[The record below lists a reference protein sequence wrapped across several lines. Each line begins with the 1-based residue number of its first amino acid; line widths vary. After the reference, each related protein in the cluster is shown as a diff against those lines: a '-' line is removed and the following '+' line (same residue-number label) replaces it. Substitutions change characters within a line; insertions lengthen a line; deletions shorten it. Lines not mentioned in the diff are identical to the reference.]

1 MFGLGGTPTQ
11 TPAEDDPS
19 EYTLRTLATDTPSDT
34 PVGAVPARSASMP
47 TNQSPV
53 TQTRRAAAPA
63 GLPVIEAPSD
73 DDRPTD
79 RVMTRVPTLDPVKS
93 NAFFRG
99 AETPQRLGARQAP
112 VAVPTAPAAPV
123 RMAPVAPRET
133 PLAPTTPRPMS
144 TSPMSARPAQSFPSA
159 EPQPMAAHAVA
170 TPSASIADFLNNQKQ
185 AAPLGSAEELNFD
198 TASAAPARPWA
209 RYGGVLLVLALLG
222 GLGYGGY
229 SWWMGRA
236 PTVATVDTATT
247 PKAPSLETSKP
258 GEIFLADKPNYL
270 NVTRQGL
277 TTEALIAYLNQV
289 ADKVPNNGTPYEFL
303 LRNEKFQSVP
313 FDEFSKLIVSDTVV
327 PAMFEGAD
335 MTLYITKSLNNR
347 SLSLLITPKGD
358 TSRSMSAI
366 AATDRTLPTQMRSLY
381 VLGRKQPTIPE
392 ESNFGSSDYRS
403 VPIRYTN
410 FTAGD
415 TTLSLDYSLVDG
427 KLLLST
433 SKDAHR
439 AVLDKIKP

>member
-11 TPAEDDPS
+11 NSAEDDPS
-19 EYTLRTLATDTPSDT
+19 EYTLRTLATDTPSDG
-34 PVGAVPARSASMP
+34 PAVAVSTRSTSVSAAP
-47 TNQSPV
+47 SPLA
-53 TQTRRAAAPA
+53 QTRRAAAPA
-63 GLPVIEAPSD
+63 GLPVIETDSD
-73 DDRPTD
+73 DDHQTN

-99 AETPQRLGARQAP
+99 TETPQRLGARQTP
-112 VAVPTAPAAPV
+112 VAPPMATAATGRMAQVDPRETSLAPTAPRPV
-123 RMAPVAPRET
+123 
-133 PLAPTTPRPMS
+133 S
-144 TSPMSARPAQSFPSA
+144 IDPMSARPTQTLQSAQPLPPA
-159 EPQPMAAHAVA
+159 THTVA
-170 TPSASIADFLNNQKQ
+170 TPSIADFLQNQKR
-185 AAPLGSAEELNFD
+185 AAPIGAAEDVNFD
-198 TASAAPARPWA
+198 TSSTVPARPWV
-209 RYGGVLLVLALLG
+209 RYGGALLLLALLAG
-222 GLGYGGY
+222 IGYGGY
-229 SWWMGRA
+229 SWWIGRT
-236 PTVATVDTATT
+236 PTVATADTAAI
-247 PKAPSLETSKP
+247 PKAPSLEASKP

-277 TTEALIAYLNQV
+277 TTEALVAYLNQI
-289 ADKVPNNGTPYEFL
+289 ADKVPNNGTAYEFL

-313 FDEFSKLIVSDTVV
+313 FDEFSKLIISDVTV

-358 TSRSMSAI
+358 ASRSMSTI
-366 AATDRTLPTQMRSLY
+366 TATDRTLPTQMKSLY

-392 ESNFGSSDYRS
+392 ESTFGNSDYRS
-403 VPIRYTN
+403 IPIRYTN